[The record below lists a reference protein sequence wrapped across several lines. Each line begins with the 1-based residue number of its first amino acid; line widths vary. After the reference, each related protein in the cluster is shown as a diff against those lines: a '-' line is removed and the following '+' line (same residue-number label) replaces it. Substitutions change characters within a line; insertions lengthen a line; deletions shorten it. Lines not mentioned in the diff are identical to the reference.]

1 METNFRGNISLLTQ
15 SSFFTDADNSTERR
29 RQEIRIDHALL
40 LFQRFIL
47 PLYRN
52 IALRHKI
59 LTGRGWLSRK
69 GKGFPARN
77 REYANFVTLNEMQE
91 CEFAGS
97 LSSTMRR
104 ESRIKRR
111 PRPRVTWDHFRLD
124 FLRFETIFPA
134 VVITNN
140 DVNGSYIPCT
150 VESLNR
156 KSWGELRCRM
166 REARRA
172 EDREGRLPFIELPV
186 R

>member
-1 METNFRGNISLLTQ
+1 MRTIQQNVVAKKLGSITRCCSSNG
-15 SSFFTDADNSTERR
+15 SSFRCIVTT
-29 RQEIRIDHALL
+29 
-40 LFQRFIL
+40 
-47 PLYRN
+47 
-52 IALRHKI
+52 LRHKI

-69 GKGFPARN
+69 GEGFPARN

-104 ESRIKRR
+104 ESRIKR
-111 PRPRVTWDHFRLD
+111 RPRVTWDHFRLD

-156 KSWGELRCRM
+156 KSCGELRCRM